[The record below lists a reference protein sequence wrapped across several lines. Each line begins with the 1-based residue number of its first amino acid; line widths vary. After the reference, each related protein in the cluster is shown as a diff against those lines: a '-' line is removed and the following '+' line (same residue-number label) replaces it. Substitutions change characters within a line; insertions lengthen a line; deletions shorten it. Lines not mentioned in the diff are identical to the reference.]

1 MLSTIPFPALVVR
14 LALALVVLS
23 GEMAMAGPAES
34 PELAAQRQEMK
45 TRKRCLIY
53 NNDSGDIYPTGANTP
68 DGFLA
73 VRMKPVLDTQVDSV
87 FYCTGATTMFS
98 HQAKVGEVY
107 GKYVTSGD
115 LAKNIEGLKAAG
127 TDALELAV
135 KFCHEN
141 ELEIFFTHRI
151 NDIHDSMDSC
161 SFELSTWKRE
171 HPEYCLGKREDR
183 DKYNL
188 EDPRYWW
195 SSLDFEIDEV
205 REYLLAIIDDVLARY
220 DVDGIEIDYFRSPL
234 FFRPNL
240 TYKPAS
246 SNQITLMTGFQRGVR
261 ELAYTH
267 GSRRGRPILVAARVP
282 MTKRLCRHVGINIEA
297 WLKQDLL
304 DILTTGGGYVP
315 FTMPTRELVKL
326 GHSHGTPVYPTLSAS
341 GFAHQGYNSLEGWC
355 GAASNAWQTGADGIV
370 LFNTFPSQPQHPHFT
385 KLGSSKTLEGV
396 NKVFVVDGGK
406 VTKEGDL
413 RQAIETRQILPVAL
427 SATGAPRTVVFP
439 VGDDIAGAAKA
450 GTLAGAALRIRF
462 AGTTPEDIVV
472 VQLNGETI
480 KARKEAESGWVSYAV
495 EPVKWR
501 RGDNMVSF
509 RVNATAGKGE
519 LSVEVMELNVTY
531 K

>member
-1 MLSTIPFPALVVR
+1 MANAEDGSSAASAPSPESA
-14 LALALVVLS
+14 
-23 GEMAMAGPAES
+23 EMARMRETAKN
-34 PELAAQRQEMK
+34 R
-45 TRKRCLIY
+45 RRRLIY
-53 NNDSGDIYPTGANTP
+53 NNDSGDIYAAGANTP

-115 LAKNIEGLKAAG
+115 LAKNIEGLKAVG
-127 TDALELAV
+127 TDALELAI

-141 ELEIFFTHRI
+141 DLEIFFTHRI

-183 DKYNL
+183 DKYTL

-195 SSLDFEIDEV
+195 SSLDFQIDEV

-246 SNQITLMTGFQRGVR
+246 ANQMAILTGFQRGVR
-261 ELAYTH
+261 ELAYAH
-267 GSRRGRPILVAARVP
+267 GNRRGRPILVATRVP
-282 MTKRLCRHVGINIEA
+282 MIPAACRHVGIDIER
-297 WLKQDLL
+297 WLADDLL
-304 DILTTGGGYVP
+304 DVLTTGGGYAP
-315 FTMPTRELVKL
+315 FTMPTRTLVEL
-326 GHSHGTPVYPTLSAS
+326 GHAHDVPVYPTLSAS
-341 GFAHQGYNSLEGWC
+341 GFAHQGYNTLEGWC
-355 GAASNAWQTGADGIV
+355 GTASNAWQAGADGIV

-385 KLGSSKTLEGV
+385 KLGSPKTLEGL
-396 NKVFVVDGGK
+396 NKLFVVDNGK

-413 RQAIETRQILPVAL
+413 RQAIVTSQILPVAL
-427 SATGAPRTVVFP
+427 SARGTPHKVILP
-439 VGDDIAGAAKA
+439 LGDDIAGAAPLD
-450 GTLAGAALRIRF
+450 GTGKLAGAVLRVHFGGKGPQDTVEAR
-462 AGTTPEDIVV
+462 
-472 VQLNGETI
+472 LNGKPIAT
-480 KARKEAESGWVSYAV
+480 KAEADDGWMTYDAD
-495 EPVKWR
+495 PKIWL
-501 RGDNMVSF
+501 RGDNALSF
-509 RVNATAGKGE
+509 RVTSGRAGGKAGIT
-519 LSVEVMELNVTY
+519 VEAVELNVTY